1 MTVWNT
7 TLVCRFIL
15 NELRFL
21 QALKNILKKNPLSP
35 SELSLANWAVCSFL
49 GRPLVVYSTYDYF
62 SDTNRPLC
70 VFVFHF
76 VPSTFFAF
84 AQRNLQRQNLEM
96 KSVQCAKCPKHS
108 VVIKTLLTLMVVK
121 SCLQVCT
128 LAFPLC
134 TMVPCFYLS
143 TPHSLPFAN
152 IPVEWCQV
160 A

>member
-108 VVIKTLLTLMVVK
+108 VVIDLYNCFSASLKPHVLKTHLPNINLKHCQMHDGKVE
-121 SCLQVCT
+121 
-128 LAFPLC
+128 FMPLW
-134 TMVPCFYLS
+134 
-143 TPHSLPFAN
+143 H
-152 IPVEWCQV
+152 
-160 A
+160 